1 VAENNLTPEQL
12 QALQA
17 ISAEREVYNSEQAAL
32 QAQLVAVDA
41 VTPAEREALEAV
53 RAERQAAQ
61 AQAQETERLANRTNY
76 ERGFEEQ
83 GLTNRVPGPIRA
95 IDRALHGTRNIPFL
109 PSADAANRFMSQTL
123 DSAVLDYLPAG
134 PKNWLAERGIGY
146 PAGVDAEGVAGAAG
160 KGIGMA
166 APYVVAPLVAG
177 EKLAVETALNLTPR
191 MNINPLR
198 ATLEEMYKTYLKNP
212 AMFLAAEAGG
222 AAGAQVIGEAFD
234 VSDEDKSD
242 ASPERIVTQRL
253 MAELLGGFIG
263 SLTPGALPSTL
274 RRAKQSIQANLLPF
288 TTAGGEIRAAR
299 QMQAR
304 AGGQAQ
310 REMFVE
316 LLKNMPE
323 GVTPAQWLGDDALLA
338 QQARILADDKK
349 SKNSRGLTEE
359 VGAQLMQ
366 ARQVLLEELY
376 DTDGNPRTRLEWFR
390 SIIQRVTP
398 VPVDKNNM
406 PAPVEIDLADEDVM
420 LSQAFDVFKPL
431 YKKFQDFDVSPEDVG
446 DLEGS
451 IIGAADSPYITAS
464 NDSVNTA
471 RRWLKNLVSTY
482 KDDDAAADL
491 AVLDTPPPAIL
502 DADGKPMRPVTEPPA
517 PPEAAPLEILDTG
530 DALLLRSK
538 LRAEIR
544 RLGTREGN
552 QEVRDLYSVA
562 EAQLTDFINTTID
575 AVDPKAAL
583 QLSETDGI
591 YAQYK
596 VIENAV
602 FRSGDKTISADNVS
616 ESIRAS
622 SLASEAQYARGDV
635 EAVQELRDVAI
646 QGGDVAEYLRKP
658 ESAARIVRGLEPEE
672 KTQVQ
677 AEFIQYLLDNA
688 LNAPT
693 AQTIEVPIAGGGV
706 GKIIMPSST
715 VLEKSLL
722 QNIDVMRSLGMTDVD
737 IKRVTD
743 LADVLVKYE
752 NSGPDALAKLFEDG
766 PASLLELGAVLIG
779 TGQAGMLGDYTGV
792 GGSLVLAQFMANNAR
807 RMLATMTSDQAAKM
821 MADALTDAELTS
833 ALLLKDIAPR
843 RKLIEGAKYLENY
856 LYSAPFS
863 ALGELEE
870 GEERPLAPAD
880 PLFIEEQVSVP
891 APDPVG
897 QMTASQQMLRRIPPA
912 PSTRGVPGLGEP
924 ANDVA
929 ATPAMAPPS
938 AVAQGPS
945 ESSEMMARLF
955 PMDMV

>member
-1 VAENNLTPEQL
+1 MAENNLTPEQL

-160 KGIGMA
+160 RGVGMA
-166 APYVVAPLVAG
+166 APYVVAPLYAG
-177 EKLAVETALNLTPR
+177 EKFAAETALNLTPR

-431 YKKFQDFDVSPEDVG
+431 YKKFQGFDVSPEDVG
-446 DLEGS
+446 DLEGL

-575 AVDPKAAL
+575 AVDPEAAL
-583 QLSETDGI
+583 QLGETDGI

-602 FRSGDKTISADNVS
+602 FRSGDKIISADDVS

-622 SLASEAQYARGDV
+622 SLASEAQYAKADV
-635 EAVQELRDVAI
+635 VAVQELRDVAI
-646 QGGDVAEYLRKP
+646 QGGDVVEYLRKP
-658 ESAARIVRGLEPEE
+658 EIAARIVRGLEPEE
-672 KTQVQ
+672 KKQVQ
-677 AEFIQYLLDNA
+677 AEFLTYIITRGKDKAPIIETVVPGVGTQQEVIPSAEIIKRDLLDN
-688 LNAPT
+688 
-693 AQTIEVPIAGGGV
+693 
-706 GKIIMPSST
+706 K
-715 VLEKSLL
+715 
-722 QNIDVMRSLGMTDVD
+722 DVMTSLGMSKEE
-737 IKRVTD
+737 IARVTNIANIMGR
-743 LADVLVKYE
+743 LEKAGPEPVK
-752 NSGPDALAKLFEDG
+752 NLFDDT
-766 PASLLELGAVLIG
+766 ANNLLQLGAVLSGTAAADRIG
-779 TGQAGMLGDYTGV
+779 DFFGV
-792 GGSLVLAQFMANNAR
+792 GGGLVLPQFMANRAR
-807 RMLATMTSDQAAKM
+807 ELLNNMTGNQASKL
-821 MADALTDAELTS
+821 MADAVTDAELYKV
-833 ALLLKDIAPR
+833 LLLTNVAPK
-843 RKLIEGAKYLENY
+843 RKLIEGARYLQSY